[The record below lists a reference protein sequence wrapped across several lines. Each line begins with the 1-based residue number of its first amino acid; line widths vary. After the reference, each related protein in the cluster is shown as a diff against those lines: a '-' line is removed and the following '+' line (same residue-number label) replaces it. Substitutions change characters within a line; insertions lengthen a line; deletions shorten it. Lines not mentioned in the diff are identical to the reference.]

1 LKNNHRFDLKGN
13 IIIITIIIIIKLI
26 NLKKNIIIIE
36 QKKQVLFEGIKNYK
50 NLGQISLILLLIS

>member
-1 LKNNHRFDLKGN
+1 LKNNHRFDLKGKN
-13 IIIITIIIIIKLI
+13 IIITITIVIKLI

-36 QKKQVLFEGIKNYK
+36 QKQQVLFEGIKNYK

>member
-1 LKNNHRFDLKGN
+1 LKGKN
-13 IIIITIIIIIKLI
+13 IIITITIVIKLI

-36 QKKQVLFEGIKNYK
+36 QKQQVLFEGIKNYK